1 MQDKCSFCGRSRDE
15 VDLLISGVDGF
26 ICDMC
31 AQQAYD
37 IVQEEQRGHST
48 PLDMDHIEVKKPIEI
63 KQFIDQYVIGQD
75 DAKKHLAVAV
85 YNHYKRLT
93 QKSANDDVEIE
104 KSNIIMVGRT
114 GTGKTL
120 LARTI
125 AKMLHV
131 PFTIVDATVL
141 TEAGYVGEDIESIL
155 TRLLQ
160 AADYDVDAAEKG
172 IVFIDEIDKIARKG
186 DNPSI
191 TRDVSGEGVQQGLLK
206 LLEGSIVNVPP
217 QGGRKHP
224 DQKMI
229 PVNTKNILFICGGA
243 FDGIEKKIAQRMNT
257 QVVGFTA
264 SKETAIL
271 DRDNM
276 LQYIAPQDLKSFGL
290 IPEIIGRL
298 PVLTYLEP
306 LDRQALRNIL
316 TEPKN
321 AIIRQYVKLFELDNI
336 TLNFNEDV
344 FEYIVDKAVEFK
356 LGARGLRSICEAI
369 MTDLMFE
376 IPSQNC
382 ESITITK
389 EYAETKLDKLMVQKL
404 RA

>member
-1 MQDKCSFCGRSRDE
+1 MQDKCSFCGRSRRE

-63 KQFIDQYVIGQD
+63 KQFMDQYVIGQD
-75 DAKKHLAVAV
+75 EAKKHLAVAV

-93 QKSANDDVEIE
+93 QKHSNDDVEIE

-114 GTGKTL
+114 GPGKTL

-264 SKETAIL
+264 SKETAVL

-336 TLNFNEDV
+336 TLNFNEEV

-389 EYAETKLDKLMVQKL
+389 EYAESKMDRLTAQKL

>member
-1 MQDKCSFCGRSRDE
+1 MDKCSFCGREKKE
-15 VDLLISGVDGF
+15 VNLLIAGIDGH
-26 ICDMC
+26 ICDRC
-31 AQQAYD
+31 AEQAYS
-37 IVQEEQRGHST
+37 IIQE
-48 PLDMDHIEVKKPIEI
+48 EI
-63 KQFIDQYVIGQD
+63 KQDSSFNLDGVQLLKPRQIKEFVDQYVIGQD
-75 DAKKHLAVAV
+75 EAKKIISVAV

-93 QKSANDDVEIE
+93 QPVDEDETEIE
-104 KSNIIMVGRT
+104 KSNIILVGET

-160 AADYDVDAAEKG
+160 AADYNTEAAERG
-172 IVFIDEIDKIARKG
+172 IVFVDEIDKIARKS

-206 LLEGSIVNVPP
+206 LLEGSVINVPP

-224 DQKMI
+224 EQKLI
-229 PVNTKNILFICGGA
+229 PVDTKNILFICGGA
-243 FDGIEKKIAQRMNT
+243 FDGIERKIANRLNT
-257 QVVGFTA
+257 KVIGYSA
-264 SKETAIL
+264 AKEV
-271 DRDNM
+271 DRIERENL

-298 PVLTYLEP
+298 PVLVHLDP
-306 LDRQALRNIL
+306 LNREVLRNIL

-321 AIIRQYVKLFELDNI
+321 SVIKQYKKLFQIDNI
-336 TLNFNEDV
+336 ELE
-344 FEYIVDKAVEFK
+344 FEEEALQYIVEKAVEFK
-356 LGARGLRSICEAI
+356 LGARGLRSICESI
-369 MTDLMFE
+369 MNDAMYEMPSEKTDKL
-376 IPSQNC
+376 
-382 ESITITK
+382 SISK
-389 EYAETKLDKLMVQKL
+389 EYAKNKMDRTSIRRLK
-404 RA
+404 AS

>member
-1 MQDKCSFCGRSRDE
+1 MQDKCSFCGRSRSE

-63 KQFIDQYVIGQD
+63 KQFMDQYVIGQD
-75 DAKKHLAVAV
+75 EAKKHLAVAV

-93 QKSANDDVEIE
+93 QKHSNDDVEIE

-264 SKETAIL
+264 SKETAVL

-306 LDRQALRNIL
+306 LDRQ
-316 TEPKN
+316 
-321 AIIRQYVKLFELDNI
+321 FS
-336 TLNFNEDV
+336 F
-344 FEYIVDKAVEFK
+344 
-356 LGARGLRSICEAI
+356 S
-369 MTDLMFE
+369 
-376 IPSQNC
+376 
-382 ESITITK
+382 
-389 EYAETKLDKLMVQKL
+389 
-404 RA
+404 

>member
-1 MQDKCSFCGRSRDE
+1 MQDKCSFCGRSRSE

-63 KQFIDQYVIGQD
+63 KQFMDQYVIGQD
-75 DAKKHLAVAV
+75 EAKKHLAVAV

-93 QKSANDDVEIE
+93 QKHSNDDVEIE

-264 SKETAIL
+264 SKETAVL

-336 TLNFNEDV
+336 TLNFNEEV
-344 FEYIVDKAVEFK
+344 FEYIVDKAVELK

-389 EYAETKLDKLMVQKL
+389 EYAESKMDRLTAQKL

>member
-1 MQDKCSFCGRSRDE
+1 MQDKCSFCGRSRSE

-63 KQFIDQYVIGQD
+63 KQFMDQYVIGQD
-75 DAKKHLAVAV
+75 EAKKHLAVAV

-93 QKSANDDVEIE
+93 QKHSNDDVEIE

-114 GTGKTL
+114 GTGKNL

-264 SKETAIL
+264 SKETAVL

-389 EYAETKLDKLMVQKL
+389 EYAETKMDRLTAQKL